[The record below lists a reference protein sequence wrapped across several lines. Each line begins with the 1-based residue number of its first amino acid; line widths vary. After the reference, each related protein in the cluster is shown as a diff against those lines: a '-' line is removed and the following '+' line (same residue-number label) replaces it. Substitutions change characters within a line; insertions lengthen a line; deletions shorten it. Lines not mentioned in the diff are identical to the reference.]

1 VSKKLMIIAGEA
13 SGDLHGASL
22 IKEIKN
28 LDNGIEIHG
37 IGGDKMIE
45 AGMNA
50 EYHIKD
56 MAFLGFAEVIK
67 HIPFI
72 KKVQKRLLEIVKE
85 KNIDSIILIDYPG
98 FNLSIAKKF
107 KKLKKKLIYYI
118 SPQIWAWGKGRI
130 QKIKKII
137 DKMIVI
143 FPFEDEMYKSAGI
156 DSEYV
161 GHPLIDRIN
170 NYQFQSE
177 EELFDN
183 LNLEKDKEI
192 LLLMPGSRKQEIIKI
207 FPECIKAADKL
218 SNEFNLQVVVACSEN
233 IDEKIFDYYKN
244 SFSFKVIKNM
254 NYDLLK
260 HSHFGIIKSG
270 TSTIEA
276 GVFQLPF
283 IVVYNTS
290 RLTYLIG
297 KSLIKVNNIAMANI
311 VAGETIVPEL
321 IQDDV
326 HEQKIISESRKILLN
341 SLLYHSVKNKLR
353 IIKEKLQGG
362 NPSKRA
368 AEIIFNTLYEA
379 ERN

>member
-1 VSKKLMIIAGEA
+1 MIIAGEA

-28 LDNGIEIHG
+28 SDNGVEIFG

-45 AGMNA
+45 AGMNP
-50 EYHIKD
+50 EYHIKK
-56 MAFLGFAEVIK
+56 MAFLGFVEVIR

-72 KKVQKRLLEIVKE
+72 KKVQKRLLEVAKE
-85 KNIDSIILIDYPG
+85 KNIDTVVLIDYPG

-107 KKLKKKLIYYI
+107 KKLNKKLIYYI

-130 QKIKKII
+130 KKIKQLI

-143 FPFEDEMYKSAGI
+143 FPFEDEMYRDAGI

-170 NYQFQSE
+170 NYQFQTKE
-177 EELFDN
+177 EFFNNFD
-183 LNLEKDKEI
+183 LEKDKEI
-192 LLLMPGSRKQEIIKI
+192 LLLMPGSRKQEITKI

-218 SNEFNLQVVVACSEN
+218 SKEFNLQIVVACSEN
-233 IDEKIFDYYKN
+233 INEKIFDDFRN
-244 SFSFKVIKNM
+244 NFSFKIIKNK
-254 NYDLLK
+254 NYELLNY
-260 HSHFGIIKSG
+260 SRFGIIKSG

-276 GVFQLPF
+276 GIFQLPF

-297 KSLIKVNNIAMANI
+297 KSLIKVSNIAMANI
-311 VAGETIVPEL
+311 IAGETIVTEL

-326 HEQKIISESRKILLN
+326 NEQKIISESKKILKN
-341 SLLYHSVKNKLR
+341 NLLYDSVKNKLG
-353 IIKEKLQGG
+353 IIKEKLQG
-362 NPSKRA
+362 NNSSKKA
-368 AEIIFNTLYEA
+368 AEIILNTLYEA
-379 ERN
+379 QRN